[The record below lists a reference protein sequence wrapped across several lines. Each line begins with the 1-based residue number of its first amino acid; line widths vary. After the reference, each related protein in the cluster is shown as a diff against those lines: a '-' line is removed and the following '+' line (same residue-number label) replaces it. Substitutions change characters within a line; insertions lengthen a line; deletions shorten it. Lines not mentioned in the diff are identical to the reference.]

1 MLVYLGGIFLT
12 QGRKKTSGK
21 TNERKQVQM
30 NLNLNIL

>member
-21 TNERKQVQM
+21 TNERKQKHK
-30 NLNLNIL
+30 